1 MKKRVDFCKKI
12 IEKKIK
18 GDNIF
23 FTDETKIDMS
33 PYTNDSIRLTNESK
47 TKLKRVDLE
56 VYELINR
63 QEKKFEKSLIIEGA
77 LSAFGLTRLLFLE
90 SRKYLKRIRLWPISF
105 KF

>member
-47 TKLKRVDLE
+47 IKLKRGELE
-56 VYELINR
+56 VYDLINR
-63 QEKKFEKSLIIEGA
+63 QEKKFE
-77 LSAFGLTRLLFLE
+77 
-90 SRKYLKRIRLWPISF
+90 
-105 KF
+105 